1 MCPKFVTHSLIIQI
15 YKLSENNEMKKY
27 LVHYTYIGFGAME
40 IEAKNKID
48 AQRHLYSK
56 PQSRILKHCK
66 FDDGVGVDLVE
77 RIKSIETK

>member
-1 MCPKFVTHSLIIQI
+1 
-15 YKLSENNEMKKY
+15 
-27 LVHYTYIGFGAME
+27 ME

-56 PQSRILKHCK
+56 SQSRLLKHCK